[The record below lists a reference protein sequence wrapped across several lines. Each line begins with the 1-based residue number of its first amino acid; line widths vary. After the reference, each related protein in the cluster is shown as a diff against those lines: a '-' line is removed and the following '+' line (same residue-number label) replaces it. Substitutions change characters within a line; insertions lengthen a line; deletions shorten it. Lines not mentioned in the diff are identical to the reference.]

1 MYFENVLQFL
11 LPSNNEALVV
21 KICEANLVTCEYIQN
36 CAKIEITYLIFVTGG
51 ARVNLFGRC
60 KFLQI

>member
-1 MYFENVLQFL
+1 MYFKNVLQFL

-36 CAKIEITYLIFVTGG
+36 CAKIEINAKIQNCVLMLLDNIIM
-51 ARVNLFGRC
+51 GRHST
-60 KFLQI
+60 